1 MENRQIKGL
10 EFKEMLAPVAK
21 FSTI

>member
-1 MENRQIKGL
+1 MKNRQIKGL
-10 EFKEMLAPVAK
+10 EFNEMLAPVAK